1 MLNGDSIVLSDCGRY
16 RYCLIREVAP
26 SGPIFAFFGVNPSVA
41 DAAPS
46 DAETRK
52 KIGFTRR
59 WGGSQC
65 VVGNIFAFRTTNVSV
80 LGKCADP
87 FGPRNAVEL
96 DNIIRSADV
105 LVACWGTRS
114 KLPERLQPRVA
125 WLSGLLLASGKP
137 VKCLGI
143 TKGGDP
149 CHPLMIGYDTSLV
162 DFVV

>member
-1 MLNGDSIVLSDCGRY
+1 MPSVAIISDCGRY
-16 RYCLIREVAP
+16 RYCLTQKVAA
-26 SGPIFAFFGVNPSVA
+26 SGPVFAFFGVYPSVA
-41 DAAPS
+41 DAEAG
-46 DAETRK
+46 DAGMRK

-65 VVGNIFAFRTTNVSV
+65 VAGSIFAFRTASVSV

-96 DNIIRSADV
+96 ENIIQCADV
-105 LVACWGTRS
+105 LVPCWGTRS
-114 KLPERLQPRVA
+114 KLPERLRPRVA

-149 CHPLMIGYDTSLV
+149 CHPLMVEYDTPLV